1 MSDCFDHEVDAW
13 DQYIGYNGASDW
25 PYRRQPD
32 ASIIVIEVRAA
43 TNKAIL
49 FYTQGGLCWI
59 PRSQILKF
67 EPNKIIIPYWLKSKL
82 HYIYDNPS

>member
-13 DQYIGYNGASDW
+13 DQYIGYNGESDW
-25 PYRRQPD
+25 SYRRQPD
-32 ASIIVIEVRAA
+32 TSIIVIEVRAS

-49 FYTQGGLCWI
+49 FSTQKGLCWI

-67 EPNKIIIPYWLKSKL
+67 EHNKIIIPYWLKSKL
-82 HYIYDNPS
+82 DYIYDNPS